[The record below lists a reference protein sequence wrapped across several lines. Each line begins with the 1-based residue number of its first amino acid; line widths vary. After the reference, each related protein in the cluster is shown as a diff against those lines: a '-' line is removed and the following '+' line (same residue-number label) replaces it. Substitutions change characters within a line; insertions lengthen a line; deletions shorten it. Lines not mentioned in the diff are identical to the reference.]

1 VFIVQWYR
9 LTLHYQN
16 PEDSKIPK
24 SYIELLKQAGNVR
37 RPFHCQ
43 AVALTL
49 LCRELVTKFGNERH
63 RTAENALSLELYV
76 DSQFVPARAVPL
88 MKVLYG

>member
-16 PEDSKIPK
+16 AEDSELPE
-24 SYIELLKQAGNVR
+24 SYIELLKQAGNIR

-43 AVALTL
+43 AVALIL
-49 LCRELVTKFGNERH
+49 LCRELVAKFGNERH
-63 RTAENALSLELYV
+63 HTAENALSLELYV
-76 DSQFVPARAVPL
+76 DSRFVSARPVC
-88 MKVLYG
+88 